1 MFLLARGYA
10 DHWSNSALS
19 GGRRYRAERRR
30 GDVTAYPGG
39 RFFRAGA
46 RNAYAECLRA
56 MLVARGAA
64 RYYDDAAP
72 DGWSLHDLR
81 ACAAFQRA
89 QGWHPSRCRGIPDR
103 ITWRL
108 LVDGRG
114 KDIVPCPSVS
124 YVITDCPGPLRSRRF
139 GPG

>member
-1 MFLLARGYA
+1 MFLLTRGYTGR
-10 DHWSNSALS
+10 WRNSAHS
-19 GGRRYRAERRR
+19 GGRRYRAESRR

-46 RNAYAECLRA
+46 SNAYVKCLRA

-72 DGWSLHDLR
+72 DSWSLQDLR

-89 QGWHPSRCRGIPDR
+89 QGWQPSRCSGTPDR

-114 KDIVPCPSVS
+114 NGITPCPSVS
-124 YVITDCPGPLRSRRF
+124 YAITDCAGPVRARRF
-139 GPG
+139 SPG